1 MTNMKIKSLDIPV
14 LSHLSEENF
23 ISAEQL
29 SNKLSLSRVA
39 VWKQIQKLKQLG
51 YGIAVDDRKGY
62 RLISRPDIL
71 LPSEIYPGLTTRYIG
86 QTIYYFP
93 ELESTNIIA
102 KQKILNKEDKVPEG
116 TIIIAEQQNGG
127 KGRLGRKWFSP
138 PGGLWFS
145 LILYPKLTPS
155 YMPIITLMTAVVVA
169 KIISPLIPNI
179 KVQIKWPNDVLI
191 DGKKVCGIL
200 TEMSVVAKN
209 IGWVI
214 VGIGINVNNN
224 LFEFPEDIQSNSIS
238 LKAITGKEISR
249 IKLVQHLCVEFENR
263 YERYKKDGFLFI
275 LEEWKKYNDTIGRII
290 EVDVGNRVI
299 VGEAIDINDKGA
311 LILRTE
317 DGKSSEIISGTILR
331 YY

>member
-1 MTNMKIKSLDIPV
+1 MKIKSLDIPV

-138 PGGLWFS
+138 PGGLWLS

-224 LFEFPEDIQSNSIS
+224 LFD
-238 LKAITGKEISR
+238 G
-249 IKLVQHLCVEFENR
+249 FENQ

-275 LEEWKKYNDTIGRII
+275 LEEWKKYNDTIGKII

-299 VGEAIDINDKGA
+299 AGRAIDINDKGA
-311 LILRTE
+311 LILKTE

>member
-1 MTNMKIKSLDIPV
+1 MTEMKVISLDIPV
-14 LSHLSEENF
+14 LPLLSEENF
-23 ISAEQL
+23 ISGEKL
-29 SNKLSLSRVA
+29 SSELSLSRVA

-51 YGIAVDDRKGY
+51 YHISTDARKGY
-62 RLISRPDIL
+62 RIISRPDIL
-71 LPSEIYPGLTTRYIG
+71 FPYEIYQNLSTAYIG
-86 QTIYYFP
+86 QVIYYFP
-93 ELESTNIIA
+93 QLESTNIIA
-102 KQKILNKEDKVPEG
+102 KQKVLNREEKVPEG
-116 TIIIAEQQNGG
+116 TIIIAEQQNAG
-127 KGRLGRKWFSP
+127 KGRLGKKWFSP
-138 PGGLWFS
+138 PGGIWLS

-155 YMPIITLMTAVVVA
+155 YMPIITLMTAIVVA
-169 KIISPLIPNI
+169 KIISALIPTI

-224 LFEFPEDIQSNSIS
+224 LSEFPEDIQRNSIS
-238 LKAITGKEISR
+238 LKAVTGKEIPR
-249 IKLVQHLCVEFENR
+249 RKLVQHLCVEFENQ

-299 VGEAIDINDKGA
+299 AGEAIDINDKGA
-311 LILRTE
+311 LILKTE
-317 DGKSSEIISGTILR
+317 DGKSLEIISGTILR